1 MTKTFKQI
9 REIDVPKG
17 HEYGPS
23 SRKRPAGK
31 AGYTSSDSARTTH
44 LKTVKRDAK
53 KKRRQG
59 DKKFANESLIDNVKK
74 AVEIAK
80 KMAGNM
86 TGAEKEI
93 EKIQKGL
100 SNHIRVADALRLANE
115 ATEHPRNIRF
125 WDSRAKQVAID
136 TIKNPSKSLL
146 GGPTAA
152 EAEKVLKVKFGYTDA
167 QIKKLK
173 EEVPANAT
181 GTAVAGT
188 GDDSS
193 TVVVKKKKEQ
203 QSKLM
208 KRITDSIDKAIPNIK
223 KEEDE
228 ITTRKNQLKELAK
241 NRNV

>member
-44 LKTVKRDAK
+44 LKSVKRDAK

-59 DKKFANESLIDNVKK
+59 DKEFAN
-74 AVEIAK
+74 
-80 KMAGNM
+80 
-86 TGAEKEI
+86 
-93 EKIQKGL
+93 
-100 SNHIRVADALRLANE
+100 
-115 ATEHPRNIRF
+115 
-125 WDSRAKQVAID
+125 
-136 TIKNPSKSLL
+136 
-146 GGPTAA
+146 
-152 EAEKVLKVKFGYTDA
+152 
-167 QIKKLK
+167 

-208 KRITDSIDKAIPNIK
+208 KRITDSIDKAIPDIK

-228 ITTRKNQLKELAK
+228 IITRKNQLKELAK

>member
-1 MTKTFKQI
+1 MTKTFKQL
-9 REIDVPKG
+9 EENK
-17 HEYGPS
+17 
-23 SRKRPAGK
+23 
-31 AGYTSSDSARTTH
+31 
-44 LKTVKRDAK
+44 
-53 KKRRQG
+53 
-59 DKKFANESLIDNVKK
+59 IDNVKK
-74 AVEIAK
+74 AVAIAK
-80 KMAGNM
+80 KMAGNH
-86 TGAEKEI
+86 TGAVKEI

-100 SNHIRVADALRLANE
+100 SNHIRVKDALRTANE

-136 TIKNPSKSLL
+136 TIKNPNKSLL

-208 KRITDSIDKAIPNIK
+208 KRITDSIDKAIPDIK

>member
-31 AGYTSSDSARTTH
+31 AGYTSSDDARTTH
-44 LKTVKRDAK
+44 LKSVKRDAK
-53 KKRRQG
+53 KQRRQG
-59 DKKFANESLIDNVKK
+59 DKKFASESLIDNVKK

-80 KMAGNM
+80 KMAGNY
-86 TGAEKEI
+86 TGATKEI

-100 SNHIRVADALRLANE
+100 SKHIRVADALRLANE
-115 ATEHPRNIRF
+115 
-125 WDSRAKQVAID
+125 
-136 TIKNPSKSLL
+136 
-146 GGPTAA
+146 
-152 EAEKVLKVKFGYTDA
+152 EA
-167 QIKKLK
+167 
-173 EEVPANAT
+173 PANAT

-193 TVVVKKKKEQ
+193 TVVVRKKKKQ
-203 QSKLM
+203 QSSILR
-208 KRITDSIDKAIPNIK
+208 RIKDGIDKALPNPVK
-223 KEEDE
+223 KEDE
-228 ITTRKNQLKELAK
+228 IITRKNQLKELAK